1 MNKSATDLISALVA
15 AARGEV
21 NPSWQLMT
29 HPPRLRGRGWRG
41 GVVAVRSSIS
51 ARVGQE
57 LRRVM
62 AYGVIIA
69 PPPNEA
75 LEAAVRKPRAGVGW
89 PWSLFSVP
97 PKACRTIAHLRA
109 ALLSPRE
116 CECCCFAVTN

>member
-1 MNKSATDLISALVA
+1 MNKSAADLISALVA

-75 LEAAVRKPRAGVGW
+75 LEAAVRKLRLCSRRSISGDGSIEKIMGDPLDSSVCVCVSIHVEGW
-89 PWSLFSVP
+89 
-97 PKACRTIAHLRA
+97 R
-109 ALLSPRE
+109 
-116 CECCCFAVTN
+116 